1 MNCFSPLGD
10 PELIPLVA
18 RMATVNNA
26 SARVR
31 QNTYESLQ
39 FFPREPMLAAIEASL
54 DSLARQS
61 ADTAYF
67 EKIRSI
73 ANTRCGSWDDDIDK
87 LSSGELSEKWQMFL
101 SRSFRIYLP
110 AYRLREVR
118 AFADTC
124 SNEVLAGNIK
134 EAIEWHRLA
143 YTY

>member
-1 MNCFSPLGD
+1 
-10 PELIPLVA
+10 
-18 RMATVNNA
+18 MATRNNN

-31 QNTYESLQ
+31 QNTFECLQ
-39 FFPREPMLAAIEASL
+39 FFPREPMLSAIEASL
-54 DSLARQS
+54 DSIARQS
-61 ADTAYF
+61 ADTSYF
-67 EKIRSI
+67 EKVRSI
-73 ANTRCGSWDDDIDK
+73 AQTRCGSWDDDIDR
-87 LSSGELSEKWQMFL
+87 LISGDMSEKWQMFYA
-101 SRSFRIYLP
+101 RSFRIYLP